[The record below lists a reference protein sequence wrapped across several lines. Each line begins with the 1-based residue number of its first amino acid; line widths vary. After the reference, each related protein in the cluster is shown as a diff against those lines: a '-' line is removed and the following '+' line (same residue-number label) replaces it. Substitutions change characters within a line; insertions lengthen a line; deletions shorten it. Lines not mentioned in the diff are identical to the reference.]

1 MYKFNRL
8 NSIADKQ
15 QKLEVHMMLLL
26 YTQSLLYM
34 TIMKFYLLLGSAKHK
49 QSLMRKKN
57 LMGKKNAECQW
68 MAIIYGALGSELMRG
83 HYKGNH
89 GLQFGAVRMTL

>member
-1 MYKFNRL
+1 
-8 NSIADKQ
+8 
-15 QKLEVHMMLLL
+15 
-26 YTQSLLYM
+26 
-34 TIMKFYLLLGSAKHK
+34 
-49 QSLMRKKN
+49 
-57 LMGKKNAECQW
+57 MGKKNAEFQW